1 MYSRHKTYLI
11 ARKKR
16 CNKLWENCKTENL
29 LPIREDGVVAGGQ
42 QCQVLSHVLNIKI
55 SYSKLNYILHKMFSL
70 RIGS

>member
-1 MYSRHKTYLI
+1 MYSRHKNCLI

-55 SYSKLNYILHKMFSL
+55 N
-70 RIGS
+70 